1 MPTAAD
7 AIGDHAQANAAAVAT
22 RPRRRWRRA
31 LFVLALAVA
40 SIPVFGCTSTITP
53 PASPATPTT
62 VFLLSEAM
70 HTGIV
75 LPPLGPDDEFVE
87 FGYGDWSWFAL
98 GNDAWYRVF
107 PTVLWPTQGALG
119 RRTFGARDE
128 RQLRAAAWWTTL
140 SPLVVDAAKVRTLRT
155 KLQARFDAGASNAV
169 RRQDLGFDF
178 VPSDDSYWFGFTCAD
193 AAAAWFREL
202 DCEIGWTPIRGGLDV
217 TVR

>member
-1 MPTAAD
+1 MQPIASTAA
-7 AIGDHAQANAAAVAT
+7 ASPQTNAATAVR
-22 RPRRRWRRA
+22 RPRRWWRRV
-31 LFVLALAVA
+31 LLVLALTAA
-40 SIPVFGCTSTITP
+40 AIPVFGCTSTVTP
-53 PASPATPTT
+53 PAAPANPTT

-140 SPLVVDAAKVRTLRT
+140 SPIVVDAAKVRALRT
-155 KLQARFDAGASNAV
+155 QLQAAYDAGAASAV
-169 RRQDLGFDF
+169 RRQDLGFVF

-193 AAAAWFREL
+193 AAAEWFRQL
-202 DCEIGWTPIRGGLDV
+202 DCEVGWTPIRGGLDIA
-217 TVR
+217 TR